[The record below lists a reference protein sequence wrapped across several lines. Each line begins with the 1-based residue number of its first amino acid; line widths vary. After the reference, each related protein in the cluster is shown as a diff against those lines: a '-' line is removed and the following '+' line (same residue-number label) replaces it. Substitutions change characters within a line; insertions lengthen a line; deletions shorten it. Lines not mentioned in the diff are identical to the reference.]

1 MDIDTNTKQLRKWLK
16 STWKHEIKK
25 KLKIQIEKEFH
36 EEAQQ
41 KTKLRFLCDKPF
53 QMEEYI
59 AVCNAETV
67 EKIMKL
73 RLNMVECKMN
83 FKGKYEDT
91 KCYVCDQQETTEHLF
106 QCEHYKQFTGP
117 QAEVVGELKMESK
130 EWLEKAARVMD
141 IIQEIREQHE

>member
-1 MDIDTNTKQLRKWLK
+1 
-16 STWKHEIKK
+16 
-25 KLKIQIEKEFH
+25 
-36 EEAQQ
+36 
-41 KTKLRFLCDKPF
+41 
-53 QMEEYI
+53 
-59 AVCNAETV
+59 
-67 EKIMKL
+67 
-73 RLNMVECKMN
+73 MVECKMN

-130 EWLEKAARVMD
+130 KWLEKAARVMD